1 MHHVSLI
8 KCRIKLARN
17 QVSTLVSVSD
27 TISISIGISGIDNSG
42 IVSPVSTIDLRD
54 TDECCAG
61 LLINDYCTE
70 EANLRRSV

>member
-1 MHHVSLI
+1 MRHASLI

-17 QVSTLVSVSD
+17 QVSTLVSVSV
-27 TISISIGISGIDNSG
+27 TIGIGISGIDNSG

-61 LLINDYCTE
+61 LLINGYCTE
-70 EANLRRSV
+70 EANI